1 MVALVDRRAV
11 MQRRRR
17 QCPRFRPRWGPPSRS
32 DGRDRRSGGVGG
44 ERPPAGPPRAGRARR
59 PAPRTVA
66 TTSCMYRPRPPPA
79 SRGGGRRTG
88 EPASPRWWQPRR
100 GASQPAAAAPPT
112 PPSRAVTASGG
123 RGRLRAAVRPH
134 GPVQRTRQPRHVR
147 GGPDALPPPP
157 PFHHAHAIACCAWAT
172 RRWWRPPFRPPRWV
186 EAGGVGVSGA
196 GPPPPP
202 RTRSIPSGDAERA
215 PPFRFPTRRRRRCR
229 LPDSLYCRPFPA
241 LPSQPL
247 CALGRRP
254 ARGGAAAAVA
264 VHWAAR
270 RARRRA
276 PSASP
281 RSGGRRPARTG
292 GRSASPLSPHR
303 SPLPLPRPVACPPLP
318 SSAHPRPPHAVPCL
332 SRTAAS
338 SSSTPRSQ
346 RDNASEPPPTLV
358 AQRRARKTLGDSAL
372 SKYVLSPLI
381 IDAVT
386 VAVAAAAAISLLPRT
401 ITRALRWSTVTR
413 GEKTRQA
420 ARTSLTRFCT
430 PPGILAT
437 DCAPLPPPAH
447 RWALPPVASSTC
459 RVAGA
464 WEPPLHT
471 PACSRP

>member
-157 PFHHAHAIACCAWAT
+157 PSTT
-172 RRWWRPPFRPPRWV
+172 RTPSRAVRGPPGGGGAPPSVPRGGWRLAELGSV
-186 EAGGVGVSGA
+186 AQVH
-196 GPPPPP
+196 PPPP
-202 RTRSIPSGDAERA
+202 ARA
-215 PPFRFPTRRRRRCR
+215 PFR
-229 LPDSLYCRPFPA
+229 
-241 LPSQPL
+241 
-247 CALGRRP
+247 
-254 ARGGAAAAVA
+254 RGTPN
-264 VHWAAR
+264 AR
-270 RARRRA
+270 R

-281 RSGGRRPARTG
+281 PADAAAAGCQTLCTAG
-292 GRSASPLSPHR
+292 LSPLSPPSHCAPSAGGR
-303 SPLPLPRPVACPPLP
+303 HVAG
-318 SSAHPRPPHAVPCL
+318 R
-332 SRTAAS
+332 
-338 SSSTPRSQ
+338 
-346 RDNASEPPPTLV
+346 
-358 AQRRARKTLGDSAL
+358 QRRSRYTGRPGGRDG
-372 SKYVLSPLI
+372 VRRPRRR
-381 IDAVT
+381 VP
-386 VAVAAAAAISLLPRT
+386 VAVAPPAPAAAPRRRSHPTGRHYPCPALSHARPSPRPHIPALLTLCHASPEQPRAAAAHPAPSAT
-401 ITRALRWSTVTR
+401 TRPSRHRRSSPSDEPERRWGTRHCPST
-413 GEKTRQA
+413 
-420 ARTSLTRFCT
+420 SC
-430 PPGILAT
+430 
-437 DCAPLPPPAH
+437 H
-447 RWALPPVASSTC
+447 R
-459 RVAGA
+459 
-464 WEPPLHT
+464 
-471 PACSRP
+471 